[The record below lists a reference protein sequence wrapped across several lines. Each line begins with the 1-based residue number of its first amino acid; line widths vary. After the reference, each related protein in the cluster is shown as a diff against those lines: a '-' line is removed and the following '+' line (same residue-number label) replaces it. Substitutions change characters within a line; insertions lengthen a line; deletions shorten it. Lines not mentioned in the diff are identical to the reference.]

1 MKKSIAR
8 KELSRVIKNNKETV
22 INDYHKF
29 DFDKAAYAALE
40 NIFDDYEYAQDH
52 GVYSDRDDA
61 FVFLE
66 VDAVIEELKE
76 RVSND
81 PDCSLEEKT
90 LRDFLKEWKGY
101 TIWL

>member
-52 GVYSDRDDA
+52 GVYCDRDNA

-66 VDAVIEELKE
+66 VDVVLDELKG
-76 RVSND
+76 RSLND
-81 PDCSLEEKT
+81 NEDNIEEKT
-90 LRDFLKEWKGY
+90 LSDFLKEWKGY
-101 TIWL
+101 TIWI